1 MTSKK
6 DEVLLEI
13 LNKQL
18 SYFDKTVD
26 DVKDNEKWY
35 EENSFTEEQ
44 FEEWKNFSIE
54 LLRKKLKF
62 NKTFAEKQFMWI
74 NLMWGFKI
82 KENEI

>member
-6 DEVLLEI
+6 DKVVLEI

-44 FEEWKNFSIE
+44 FEEWKKFSIE

-74 NLMWGFKI
+74 NLMWGFKV

>member
-62 NKTFAEKQFMWI
+62 NKTFAEEQFMWI

>member
-35 EENSFTEEQ
+35 EENSFTEKQ

-74 NLMWGFKI
+74 NLMWGFKV

>member
-6 DEVLLEI
+6 DEVLLKI

>member
-6 DEVLLEI
+6 DEVVLEI

-35 EENSFTEEQ
+35 EENSFTEKQ
-44 FEEWKNFSIE
+44 FEEWKKFSIE

-74 NLMWGFKI
+74 NLMWGFKV

>member
-1 MTSKK
+1 MTSKTDK
-6 DEVLLEI
+6 VLLEI

-18 SYFDKTVD
+18 SYFNKTVD

-44 FEEWKNFSIE
+44 YEEWKNFSIE

-62 NKTFAEKQFMWI
+62 NKTFATKQFSWI

>member
-6 DEVLLEI
+6 DEVLLKI

-44 FEEWKNFSIE
+44 FEEWKKFSID

-62 NKTFAEKQFMWI
+62 SKTFAEKQFMWI
-74 NLMWGFKI
+74 NLMWGFKV

>member
-6 DEVLLEI
+6 DEVLLKI

-74 NLMWGFKI
+74 NLMWGFKV

>member
-6 DEVLLEI
+6 DEVVLEI

-35 EENSFTEEQ
+35 EENSFTEKQ

-62 NKTFAEKQFMWI
+62 SKPFAEKNFMWI

>member
-1 MTSKK
+1 MTYKK
-6 DEVLLEI
+6 DEVLLKI

>member
-6 DEVLLEI
+6 DEVVLEI

-44 FEEWKNFSIE
+44 FEEWKKFSIE

-74 NLMWGFKI
+74 NLMWGFKV

>member
-6 DEVLLEI
+6 DEVVLEI

-35 EENSFTEEQ
+35 EENSF
-44 FEEWKNFSIE
+44 
-54 LLRKKLKF
+54 
-62 NKTFAEKQFMWI
+62 AEKQFMWI
-74 NLMWGFKI
+74 NLMWGFKV

>member
-6 DEVLLEI
+6 DEVVLEI

-44 FEEWKNFSIE
+44 FKEWKNFSIE

-74 NLMWGFKI
+74 NLMWGFKVE
-82 KENEI
+82 ENEI

>member
-6 DEVLLEI
+6 DEVLLKI

-62 NKTFAEKQFMWI
+62 NKTFAEEQFMWI

>member
-6 DEVLLEI
+6 DEVVLEI

-44 FEEWKNFSIE
+44 FKEWKNFSIE

-74 NLMWGFKI
+74 NLMWGFKV

>member
-6 DEVLLEI
+6 DEVLLKI

-44 FEEWKNFSIE
+44 YEEWKNFSIE

-62 NKTFAEKQFMWI
+62 NKTFATKQFMWI

-82 KENEI
+82 KKNEI

>member
-18 SYFDKTVD
+18 SYFNKTVD

-62 NKTFAEKQFMWI
+62 SKTFAIKQFSWI

>member
-1 MTSKK
+1 MTFKK
-6 DEVLLEI
+6 DKVLLKI

>member
-62 NKTFAEKQFMWI
+62 SKTFAIKQFSWI

>member
-1 MTSKK
+1 MTSKTDK
-6 DEVLLEI
+6 VLLEI

-18 SYFDKTVD
+18 SYFNKTVD

-35 EENSFTEEQ
+35 EENSFTKEQ
-44 FEEWKNFSIE
+44 YEEWKNFSIE

-62 NKTFAEKQFMWI
+62 NKTFATKQFSWI

>member
-6 DEVLLEI
+6 DEVLLKI

-35 EENSFTEEQ
+35 EENSFTEKQ

-74 NLMWGFKI
+74 NLMWGFKV

>member
-1 MTSKK
+1 MTYKK
-6 DEVLLEI
+6 DEVLLKI

-35 EENSFTEEQ
+35 DENSFTEEQ

-74 NLMWGFKI
+74 NLMWGFKV

>member
-6 DEVLLEI
+6 DKVVLEI

-35 EENSFTEEQ
+35 EENSFTEKQ
-44 FEEWKNFSIE
+44 FEEWKKFSIE

-74 NLMWGFKI
+74 NLMWGFKV

>member
-18 SYFDKTVD
+18 SYFNKTVD

-35 EENSFTEEQ
+35 EENFLTEEQ

-62 NKTFAEKQFMWI
+62 NKTFATKQFSCI
-74 NLMWGFKI
+74 KLMWGFKI

>member
-1 MTSKK
+1 MKNK
-6 DEVLLEI
+6 QDDVILEI

-18 SYFDKTVD
+18 SYFNKNVD
-26 DVKDNEKWY
+26 DIKDNENWY
-35 EENSFTEEQ
+35 NENDITLEQ
-44 FEEWKNFSIE
+44 FEEWKSFSVN

-62 NKTFAEKQFMWI
+62 NKAFAEKQFMWI

>member
-6 DEVLLEI
+6 DEVVLEI

>member
-1 MTSKK
+1 MTYKK
-6 DEVLLEI
+6 DEVLLKI

-74 NLMWGFKI
+74 NLMWGFKV

>member
-6 DEVLLEI
+6 DEVVLEI

-35 EENSFTEEQ
+35 EENSFTEKQ

-74 NLMWGFKI
+74 NLMWGFKV

>member
-74 NLMWGFKI
+74 NLMWGFKV

>member
-6 DEVLLEI
+6 DEVVLEI

-62 NKTFAEKQFMWI
+62 SKPFAEKNFMWI